1 MNLLDISYKPAI
13 QVSSKT
19 SVKKALASVIPS
31 NCNAVAVMDHGKLK
45 GILTSRDVM
54 LKVVLKRRDPQ
65 TTAVGEIMTSPV
77 VTLHPQTEPE
87 EALEIMLEKHFRHLP
102 LSEDGVTVCGM
113 LSLRKVL
120 NYIVEDQRH
129 NLVCME
135 AFLNADGPGG

>member
-19 SVKKALASVIPS
+19 SVKKALASAIPS
-31 NCNAVAVMDHGKLK
+31 NCNAVAVVEHGKLK

-113 LSLRKVL
+113 LSLRQVL
-120 NYIVEDQRH
+120 NYIVEDQRR
-129 NLVCME
+129 NLMCME